1 MSPWLINLVIY
12 TPLKNLKITAYCHN
26 TAAWIPFNFSRGFI
40 LRPNYS
46 QKSKK
51 NFEKIFFNIEN
62 LKNQPR
68 ALRKE
73 KKEKFLKILKLC
85 GDSDV
90 GDIVMLV
97 TLWWWLISDAGVFFL
112 YVGDFLNVL
121 NRSPKSWM
129 GHQHLKLVT
138 NPFGLQHPSPTS
150 M

>member
-1 MSPWLINLVIY
+1 MVIY

-51 NFEKIFFNIEN
+51 NFEIFKKKIFLNIEN

-73 KKEKFLKILKLC
+73 KKEKFLKISKLC

-97 TLWWWLISDAGVFFL
+97 TL
-112 YVGDFLNVL
+112 
-121 NRSPKSWM
+121 
-129 GHQHLKLVT
+129 
-138 NPFGLQHPSPTS
+138 
-150 M
+150 